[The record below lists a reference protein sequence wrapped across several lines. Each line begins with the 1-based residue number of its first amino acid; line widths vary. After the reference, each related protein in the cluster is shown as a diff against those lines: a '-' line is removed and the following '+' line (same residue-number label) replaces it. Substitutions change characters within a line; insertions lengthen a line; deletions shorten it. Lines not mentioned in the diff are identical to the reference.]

1 MKSNHF
7 ILLSKKNL
15 TNSISP
21 KNKIILK
28 TTLLCFLLSFGIT
41 FLGSITGCIYLD
53 WKLLFIPAITIFQI
67 VLLIIAIINRY
78 KKV

>member
-1 MKSNHF
+1 MKGNYF
-7 ILLSKKNL
+7 ILLSRKLLAKR
-15 TNSISP
+15 ISP

-41 FLGSITGCIYLD
+41 FLGSVSGCIDLD
-53 WKLLFIPAITIFQI
+53 WRLLFIPAIIIFQI
-67 VLLIIAIINRY
+67 VLLILAIINRY